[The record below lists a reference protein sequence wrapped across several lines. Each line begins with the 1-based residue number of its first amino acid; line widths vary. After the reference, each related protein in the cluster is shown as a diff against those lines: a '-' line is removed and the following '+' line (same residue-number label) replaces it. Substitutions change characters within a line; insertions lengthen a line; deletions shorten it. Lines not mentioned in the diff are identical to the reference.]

1 VTGPSPIFL
10 AQKEVLELHLD
21 PVNNYTILEF
31 YTQFELDSPVIQSY
45 DLLTLRLTHA
55 KGL

>member
-1 VTGPSPIFL
+1 MTGPSPIFL